1 MLFSIV
7 GCLTD
12 VYFVKALS
20 NINFLALKIV
30 WLLYQGSSLCAWS
43 ECWKNQG
50 LSGPTLP
57 KPTSGEVKMDKG
69 MLV

>member
-1 MLFSIV
+1 M

-12 VYFVKALS
+12 VDFLKALS

-43 ECWKNQG
+43 ERRKNQG

-57 KPTSGEVKMDKG
+57 KPALGDVKMDRS
-69 MLV
+69 MLM